1 MIQRSFLFV
10 PLYLLGFDAT
20 VLGFYGFLFFV
31 HVVLTHANTGI
42 PFGPLKFL
50 IVTPVFHHWHHTY
63 DEKYRDRNFA
73 TLLPVFDWI
82 FGTFHLPKDQWP
94 KRYGVPEPVGD
105 SYLAQMVF
113 PFRRR
118 GVAMAERSGDGA
130 VR

>member
-1 MIQRSFLFV
+1 MRPRTVDSRENHLCGSRRTIQRRN
-10 PLYLLGFDAT
+10 
-20 VLGFYGFLFFV
+20 V
-31 HVVLTHANTGI
+31 H
-42 PFGPLKFL
+42 
-50 IVTPVFHHWHHTY
+50 
-63 DEKYRDRNFA
+63 RDRNFA